1 MLDIDDNA
9 NDQHFSIIAEGPI
22 ASLTIFCLEIMS
34 LSAFSMIVDVKIDSI
49 QEKSKDSRLL
59 VAE

>member
-34 LSAFSMIVDVKIDSI
+34 LLSI
-49 QEKSKDSRLL
+49 GLMMEKK
-59 VAE
+59 